1 MSTEYPNLSSSSFII
16 HSASETEGISLSASA
31 SQLVCSE
38 LPPPY
43 DFQIERSVMK
53 ADADEK
59 KEQEEEEARILAQAK
74 TQESQESQETQE
86 TQETQEDEDLRR
98 ASVVS
103 DEESRMNR
111 ILESTANAGN
121 IASTTPIAIAAIV
134 DTPGASDDSRPASG
148 DAGLQVRQAMLRRM
162 KSLTMADEATCEG
175 FLQDNDYDLE
185 KAVGSFYSH

>member
-74 TQESQESQETQE
+74 TQES
-86 TQETQEDEDLRR
+86 QEDEDLRR

>member
-59 KEQEEEEARILAQAK
+59 KEQEEEEARILAK

>member
-74 TQESQESQETQE
+74 TQESQESQE

>member
-74 TQESQESQETQE
+74 